1 MNDYKMTPGER
12 RATWGLGT
20 VFSLRM
26 LGMFMVLPVLTTY
39 GMALQGASEA
49 LIGIAIGIY
58 GLTQAVFQIPFGL
71 LSDRIGRKPLI
82 VGGLAVFAAGSV
94 IAALSDS
101 IWGII
106 LGRALQGSG
115 AIAAA
120 VMALLF
126 DKGYAGTMSN
136 CAVMLAANGYVRTK
150 AMAFI
155 GVIFGI
161 TFAIAMVL
169 GPIITHKLGLHALF
183 WMIAILATTGI
194 ALTIWVVPN
203 SSTHVLNR
211 ESGMVKGSFSKVL
224 AEPRLLKLNFGIMC
238 LHMLLMSTFVALP
251 GQLADAGFPAA
262 EHWKVYL
269 ATMLIA
275 FGSVVPFIIY
285 AEVKRKM
292 KQVFVFCVGLIVVA
306 EIVLWNAQTQ
316 FWQLVVGVQLFFVA
330 FNLMEALLP
339 SLISKESPAGYKGTA
354 MGVYSTS
361 QFLGVAIGGSLGG
374 WIDGMFDGQGV
385 FLAGAML
392 AAVWLAVAST
402 MKEPPYVSS
411 LRIEIPADIA
421 ANEALKVR
429 LLETEGVKEVLI
441 AEEEHSAYVKID
453 SKVTNRF
460 EVEQAIRQA

>member
-120 VMALLF
+120 VMALLS
-126 DKGYAGTMSN
+126 DLTREQN
-136 CAVMLAANGYVRTK
+136 RTK

-155 GVIFGI
+155 GVSFGI

-238 LHMLLMSTFVALP
+238 LHILLMSTFVALP

-429 LLETEGVKEVLI
+429 LLETEGIKEVLI

-460 EVEQAIRQA
+460 EVEQSIRQA

>member
-120 VMALLF
+120 VMALLS
-126 DKGYAGTMSN
+126 DLTREQN
-136 CAVMLAANGYVRTK
+136 RTK

-155 GVIFGI
+155 GVSFGI

-238 LHMLLMSTFVALP
+238 LHILLMSTFVALP
-251 GQLADAGFPAA
+251 GQLADAGFSAA

-374 WIDGMFDGQGV
+374 WI
-385 FLAGAML
+385 LAGAML
-392 AAVWLAVAST
+392 AAVWLTVAST

-411 LRIEIPADIA
+411 LRIEIPANIA

-429 LLETEGVKEVLI
+429 LLETEGIKEVLI

-460 EVEQAIRQA
+460 EIEQAIRQA

>member
-1 MNDYKMTPGER
+1 MNDYKMTPGEL

-49 LIGIAIGIY
+49 LIGLAIGIY
-58 GLTQAVFQIPFGL
+58 GLAQAIFQIPFGL

-82 VGGLAVFAAGSV
+82 VGGLAVLILGSI

-120 VMALLF
+120 VMALLS
-126 DKGYAGTMSN
+126 DLTREQN
-136 CAVMLAANGYVRTK
+136 RTK

-155 GVIFGI
+155 GVSFGI

-169 GPIITHKLGLHALF
+169 GPIITHALGLNALF
-183 WMIAILATTGI
+183 WMIAVLATAGI
-194 ALTIWVVPN
+194 VLTLWVVPDSAN
-203 SSTHVLNR
+203 HVLNR

-224 AEPRLLKLNFGIMC
+224 AEPKLLKLNFGIMC
-238 LHMLLMSTFVALP
+238 LHILLMSTFVALP
-251 GQLADAGFPAA
+251 GQLADAGLPAA

-269 ATMLIA
+269 VTMLIS

-285 AEVKRKM
+285 AEVKRRM
-292 KQVFVFCVGLIVVA
+292 KRVFLFCVALIVIA
-306 EIVLWNAQTQ
+306 EIVLWGAGAH
-316 FWQLVVGVQLFFVA
+316 FWELIIGVQLFFLA

-361 QFLGVAIGGSLGG
+361 QFLGVALGGSLGG
-374 WIDGMFDGQGV
+374 WVDGMFDGQTV
-385 FLAGAML
+385 FLAGAFL
-392 AAVWLAVAST
+392 AVVWLAVAST

-411 LRIEIPADIA
+411 LRVVIPPEIA
-421 ANEALKVR
+421 ADDVLKQR
-429 LLETEGVKEVLI
+429 LLATKGVSEVLI
-441 AEEEHSAYVKID
+441 AQQEHSAYVKID
-453 SKVTNRF
+453 SKLTNRF
-460 EVEQAIRQA
+460 EVEQAISQA